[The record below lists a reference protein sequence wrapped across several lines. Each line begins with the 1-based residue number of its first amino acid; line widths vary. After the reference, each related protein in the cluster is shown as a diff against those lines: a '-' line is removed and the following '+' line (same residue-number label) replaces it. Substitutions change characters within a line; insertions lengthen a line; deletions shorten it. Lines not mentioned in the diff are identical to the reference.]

1 MITALAGGVGA
12 ARFLQGL
19 LAVHPPS
26 DVTIVSNVGDDAEF
40 FGLHVSPDIDIV
52 LYHLAGLADEE
63 RGFGIRGD
71 TFQTLDALSHFG
83 YDTWFRLG
91 DRDLATCITRTD
103 LLRLGRTLSQATGE
117 IARALGVPARVLPAT
132 DDRLRTRVRT
142 DGGLREFQ
150 EWFVRRGARD
160 PVREV
165 LFDGAER
172 ARPAPGV
179 LEAIADADA
188 VIITPSNPLVSI
200 GPILAV
206 PGLRDALRDTHAK
219 VVAVSPIVGGA
230 TIKGP
235 AAQMLRD
242 QGLEASA
249 TAVARLYA
257 DLLDAIVIDN
267 VDAALASEIEAMAV
281 PGPTGRPT
289 LGPGRQGLAVTVTD
303 TIMDSVEKKAA
314 LARATLRAAG
324 ISLS

>member
-1 MITALAGGVGA
+1 M
-12 ARFLQGL
+12 
-19 LAVHPPS
+19 
-26 DVTIVSNVGDDAEF
+26 
-40 FGLHVSPDIDIV
+40 
-52 LYHLAGLADEE
+52 
-63 RGFGIRGD
+63 
-71 TFQTLDALSHFG
+71 
-83 YDTWFRLG
+83 
-91 DRDLATCITRTD
+91 
-103 LLRLGRTLSQATGE
+103 
-117 IARALGVPARVLPAT
+117 
-132 DDRLRTRVRT
+132 
-142 DGGLREFQ
+142 
-150 EWFVRRGARD
+150 RRGARD
-160 PVREV
+160 PVREIV
-165 LFDGAER
+165 FDGAER

-249 TAVARLYA
+249 TAVARLYV
-257 DLLDAIVIDN
+257 DFLDAIVIDN
-267 VDAALASEIEAMAV
+267 VDAALAPEIEAMAV
-281 PGPTGRPT
+281 PA
-289 LGPGRQGLAVTVTD
+289 GRQGLAVAITD

-314 LARATLRAAG
+314 LARTALRAAG

>member
-63 RGFGIRGD
+63 RGFGLRGD
-71 TFQTLDALSHFG
+71 TFHTLDALSRFG
-83 YDTWFRLG
+83 YDIWFRIG
-91 DRDLATCITRTD
+91 DRDLATCVTRTD
-103 LLRLGRTLSQATGE
+103 LLRRGRTLSEATGE
-117 IARALGVPARVLPAT
+117 IARALGVPARVLPVT
-132 DDRLRTRVRT
+132 DNFLRTKVRT
-142 DGGLREFQ
+142 RDGVLDFQ

-160 PVREV
+160 PVREI
-165 LFDGAER
+165 LFDGAEQ
-172 ARPAPGV
+172 ARPAPDV
-179 LEAIADADA
+179 LTAVTDADA
-188 VIITPSNPLVSI
+188 VILAPSNPFVSV

-206 PGLRDALRDTHAK
+206 PGVRDSLCQTRAE

-242 QGLEASA
+242 QGLDASA
-249 TAVARLYA
+249 VAVGRLYV
-257 DLLDAIVIDN
+257 DFLDGIVIDS
-267 VDAALASEIEAMAV
+267 VDADLAPEIEAM
-281 PGPTGRPT
+281 
-289 LGPGRQGLAVTVTD
+289 GLAVTVTD
-303 TIMDSVEKKAA
+303 TIMGSVEKKAA
-314 LARATLRAAG
+314 LARAVLAAAG
-324 ISLS
+324 IAR